1 MIVCLSPNGPMVH
14 SGEGPAARV
23 LVATTAGV
31 ETLARDGEGWR
42 RAGLTLE
49 GRHVSALMVEP
60 TRGGVFAGVHGEG
73 VYRSDDGGQ
82 TWEPAS
88 DGIDLPNIFSLNC
101 NIADGAVRLFA
112 GSEPVCLFRSLDY
125 GESWEAF
132 PDIGQ
137 MPGREKWTFP
147 APPHV
152 AHLKSIA
159 LDPWDPDVLYGCIE
173 QGALMKSADGGR
185 TWRELDA
192 YAHEDDRW
200 YHDIHK
206 VVPLA
211 SNADEVLMSTGVG
224 LYRSADGGETWGK
237 LTGPSFEIGYPDHLI
252 VSPFDEETVFV
263 AGAADSPD
271 VWRAT
276 KKAMATVLKS
286 VDGGRTWAP
295 ASQGLP
301 QRGRAAIEAMSL
313 AAEPGRF
320 TLFLGNTDGEVYES
334 RDGAQSWTCIASGLA
349 PVSKSVHAANLRPAA
364 V

>member
-1 MIVCLSPNGPMVH
+1 MILCLSPNGPMAH
-14 SGEGPAARV
+14 EGPADRV

-31 ETLARDGEGWR
+31 ETLALGAGGWR
-42 RAGLTLE
+42 CEGLTLE

-73 VYRSDDGGQ
+73 VYRSEDGGRS
-82 TWEPAS
+82 WAPAS

-101 NIADGAVRLFA
+101 NELDGAVRLFA

-125 GESWEAF
+125 GRSWESLPA
-132 PDIGQ
+132 IGQ

-147 APPHV
+147 APPFV

-159 LDPWDPDVLYGCIE
+159 LDPRDAEVLYGCIE

-192 YAHEDDRW
+192 YAREDDRW

-211 SNADEVLMSTGVG
+211 SDPDRIVMSTGVG
-224 LYRSADGGETWGK
+224 LYRSADAGETWEK
-237 LTGPSFEIGYPDHLI
+237 LTGSGFEIGYPDHLI
-252 VSPFDEETVFV
+252 VSPLDEDTMFV

-276 KKAMATVLKS
+276 KMAMATVLKS
-286 VDGGRTWAP
+286 VDGGRTWAD
-295 ASQGLP
+295 SSRGLP

-313 AAEPGRF
+313 AAGPGGF

-349 PVSKSVHAANLRPAA
+349 PVSKSVHAANLKPAT